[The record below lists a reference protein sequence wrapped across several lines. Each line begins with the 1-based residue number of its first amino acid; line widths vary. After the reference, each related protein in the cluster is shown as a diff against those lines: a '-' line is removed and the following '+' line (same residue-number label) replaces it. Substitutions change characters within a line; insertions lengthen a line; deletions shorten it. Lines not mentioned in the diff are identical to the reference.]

1 MYEIAKFYLN
11 ESQESSKRSNIME
24 DTIED
29 LKVANQRRGNQFASK
44 TTPEEADKKDTR
56 LWDSIVTDMPRPL
69 RAETELVVRDRTF
82 PVPGYRTWVIKVTTR
97 ATCSDLIFNS
107 ELRHQLESII
117 LKVILELRMSQN

>member
-82 PVPGYRTWVIKVTTR
+82 PVPGYRT
-97 ATCSDLIFNS
+97 
-107 ELRHQLESII
+107 
-117 LKVILELRMSQN
+117 